1 MQPACTAE
9 FAVGKMQYDLAQLGM
24 KYVDLVLIHHP
35 DTDACNQA
43 LWKGL
48 EQAQSMGLTK
58 AIGVSNF
65 SPAQME
71 AIMRVGP
78 TPVVNQCGMSL
89 KNHDDATIAWC
100 QAHRVTYEAFD
111 AMKGCDFSSSVVQGI
126 ATSHGVGVAQVR
138 TDNTSTLRQPRRAG
152 PRRCFPAAWCSAVEH

>member
-48 EQAQSMGLTK
+48 E
-58 AIGVSNF
+58 
-65 SPAQME
+65 
-71 AIMRVGP
+71 
-78 TPVVNQCGMSL
+78 
-89 KNHDDATIAWC
+89 
-100 QAHRVTYEAFD
+100 
-111 AMKGCDFSSSVVQGI
+111 
-126 ATSHGVGVAQVR
+126 
-138 TDNTSTLRQPRRAG
+138 
-152 PRRCFPAAWCSAVEH
+152 